1 MNGLESIHRTF
12 QNFAFEINEK
22 SMRIIEGKLSREKVY
37 RTISAI
43 SYPTRDNELLHTQL
57 FKHVFLTSSMA
68 TLQKLSTLKCLVLN
82 ALLGAPMMVHG
93 NE

>member
-1 MNGLESIHRTF
+1 MNGLESLHRSF

-22 SMRIIEGKLSREKVY
+22 SMRIIEGKLSREKNIY
-37 RTISAI
+37 RTISAL
-43 SYPTRDNELLHTQL
+43 SYATRDNELHTQL